1 MIKVRQLLFT
11 KTPHPPSSA
20 PNTAITLKSN
30 DFYKNKHTLAF
41 KSLKLMY
48 HETRNQRPG
57 GITGQRKKRE

>member
-48 HETRNQRPG
+48 HETRNQRP
-57 GITGQRKKRE
+57 